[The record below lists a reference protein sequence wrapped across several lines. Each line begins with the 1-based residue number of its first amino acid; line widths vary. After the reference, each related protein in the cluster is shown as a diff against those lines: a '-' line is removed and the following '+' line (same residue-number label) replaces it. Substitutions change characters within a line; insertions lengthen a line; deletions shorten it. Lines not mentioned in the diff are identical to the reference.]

1 LHDATEKGNIAVI
14 RLLLSYGADPNIAT
28 YTGALPIDCTRD
40 EKIRNFLKGNIFFF
54 NSKLVCRRVPVSIEL
69 R

>member
-40 EKIRNFLKGNIFFF
+40 EKIRNFLKGNIF
-54 NSKLVCRRVPVSIEL
+54 SLIQS
-69 R
+69 